1 MSRKI
6 FRARYDYGFTIRR
19 GYAKIIVSLQ
29 IGRTANTAPAEE
41 ERVTALGTAYA
52 VKMEN
57 VTKRFGKVVANNA
70 VNLELREGEILSLLG
85 ENGSGK
91 TTLMNMLSG
100 IYFPDEGQIY
110 IHGKPV
116 TIASPKDAFNLGIG
130 MIHQHFKL
138 VDVFTATENIVLGLE
153 GKLNLVEA
161 GKKVREICEKYGF
174 DIDPDQKI
182 YDMSVSQKQTVEIV
196 KALYR
201 GADILILDE
210 PTAVLTPQET
220 DKLFAVLRSMR
231 DDGKAIVIITH
242 KMHEVEALSD
252 RVAVLRHGQFV
263 GDMLTKDTD
272 AQEMTNMMVGHA
284 VTLNIERPDP
294 VDPKPRI
301 EVKNLTVRSIDG
313 IVKLD
318 DVSFTANSGEI
329 LGIAGISGCG
339 QKELLEAIAGLQPT
353 EGGSVCYV
361 EDDGTREEL
370 LGKDPLR
377 IAEMGV
383 ALSFVPEDRLGM
395 GLVGNMDLSD
405 NMMLRSFRKGH
416 GILTD
421 RKAPRKLAETVIEEL
436 DVNTPGVSTPVR
448 RLSGGNV
455 QKVLVGREIAS
466 APTVLLTAYAVR
478 GLDINE
484 SYTIYDL
491 INRQK
496 ERGVAVIYVGEDLDV
511 LLELADRILVLCGG
525 KVSGIVPGR
534 GATKRDVGLMMTQ
547 LGGNK
552 ADA

>member
-1 MSRKI
+1 
-6 FRARYDYGFTIRR
+6 
-19 GYAKIIVSLQ
+19 
-29 IGRTANTAPAEE
+29 
-41 ERVTALGTAYA
+41 
-52 VKMEN
+52 MEN
-57 VTKRFGKVVANNA
+57 ITKRFGKVTANKD
-70 VNLELREGEILSLLG
+70 VTLELYKGEILSLLG

-110 IHGKPV
+110 IDGQPV
-116 TIASPKDAFNLGIG
+116 TIASPKDAFALGIG

-138 VDVFTATENIVLGLE
+138 VDVFTATENIILGMP
-153 GKLNLVEA
+153 GKLNLAEA
-161 GKKVREICEKYGF
+161 RKKVREICDRYGF

-263 GDMLTKDTD
+263 GDMLTRETD

-284 VTLNIERPDP
+284 VTLNIDRPDP

-353 EGGSVCYV
+353 ESGSICYV

-421 RKAPRKLAETVIEEL
+421 RKAPRKLAETVVEEL
-436 DVNTPGVSTPVR
+436 DVNTPGVTTPVR

-478 GLDINE
+478 GLDINA

-534 GATKRDVGLMMTQ
+534 GATKRDVGMMMTQ
-547 LGGNK
+547 LGGNE
-552 ADA
+552 AHA

>member
-1 MSRKI
+1 MDNKI
-6 FRARYDYGFTIRR
+6 A
-19 GYAKIIVSLQ
+19 
-29 IGRTANTAPAEE
+29 
-41 ERVTALGTAYA
+41 A
-52 VKMEN
+52 VKMRDI
-57 VTKRFGKVVANNA
+57 TKRFGSVVANDR
-70 VNLELREGEILSLLG
+70 VWLDIYRGEVLALLG

-100 IYFPDEGQIY
+100 IYFPDEGQIL
-110 IHGKPV
+110 IDGEEV
-116 TIASPKDAFNLGIG
+116 VIRSPRDAYRYGIG

-138 VDVFTATENIVLGLE
+138 VDVFTAAENITLGLE
-153 GKLNLVEA
+153 EKLDLKA
-161 GKKVREICEKYGF
+161 TAARIRSICERYGF
-174 DIDPDQKI
+174 ELDPDQKI

-220 DKLFAVLRSMR
+220 DKLFAVLR
-231 DDGKAIVIITH
+231 
-242 KMHEVEALSD
+242 
-252 RVAVLRHGQFV
+252 HGQFV
-263 GDMLTKDTD
+263 GDMLTRETD

-284 VTLNIERPDP
+284 VTLNIDRPDP

-353 EGGSVCYV
+353 ESGSICYV

-421 RKAPRKLAETVIEEL
+421 RKAPRKLAETVVEEL
-436 DVNTPGVSTPVR
+436 DVNTPGVTTPVR

-478 GLDINE
+478 GLDINA

-534 GATKRDVGLMMTQ
+534 GATKRDVGMMMTQ
-547 LGGNK
+547 LGGNE
-552 ADA
+552 AHA

>member
-1 MSRKI
+1 MYFKARRTQPAFAASGRDTTLDKKI
-6 FRARYDYGFTIRR
+6 A
-19 GYAKIIVSLQ
+19 
-29 IGRTANTAPAEE
+29 
-41 ERVTALGTAYA
+41 A
-52 VKMEN
+52 VKMRDI
-57 VTKRFGKVVANNA
+57 TKRFGTVVANDR
-70 VNLELREGEILSLLG
+70 VWLDIYRGEVLALLG

-100 IYFPDEGQIY
+100 IYFPDEGQIL
-110 IHGKPV
+110 IDGEEV
-116 TIASPKDAFNLGIG
+116 VIRSPRDAYRYGIG

-138 VDVFTATENIVLGLE
+138 VDVFTAAENITLGLE
-153 GKLNLVEA
+153 EKLDLKA
-161 GKKVREICEKYGF
+161 TAARIRSICERYGF
-174 DIDPDQKI
+174 ELDPDQKI

-220 DKLFAVLRSMR
+220 DKLFAVLRTMR

-339 QKELLEAIAGLQPT
+339 QKELLEAIAGLQKM
-353 EGGSVCYV
+353 ENGSIVYYD
-361 EDDGTREEL
+361 ENGPQEL
-370 LGKDPLR
+370 VGKSAMEIRNLGVR
-377 IAEMGV
+377 
-383 ALSFVPEDRLGM
+383 LSFVPEDRLGM
-395 GLVGNMDLSD
+395 GLVGNMDMAG
-405 NMMLRSFRKGH
+405 NMMLRSFKRGKFG
-416 GILTD
+416 LAD
-421 RKAPRKLAETVIEEL
+421 RKSPEQLAQKVMDEL
-436 DVNTPGVSTPVR
+436 EVVTPSIQTPVR
-448 RLSGGNV
+448 RMSGGNV

-466 APTVLLTAYAVR
+466 NPKLLMTAYAVR
-478 GLDINE
+478 GLDINT
-484 SYTIYDL
+484 SYTIYHL
-491 INRQK
+491 LNEQK
-496 ERGVAVIYVGEDLDV
+496 EKGVAVIYVGEDLDV
-511 LLELADRILVLCGG
+511 LLELCDRILVLCGG
-525 KVSGIVPGR
+525 KVSGILDGR
-534 GATKRDVGLMMTQ
+534 TATKDQVGMMMTK
-547 LGGNK
+547 LGGETE
-552 ADA
+552 A

>member
-1 MSRKI
+1 MEQ
-6 FRARYDYGFTIRR
+6 
-19 GYAKIIVSLQ
+19 VSAIQLKG
-29 IGRTANTAPAEE
+29 I
-41 ERVTALGTAYA
+41 
-52 VKMEN
+52 
-57 VTKRFGKVVANNA
+57 TKRFGRVVANDGID
-70 VNLELREGEILSLLG
+70 LEVRRGEILSLLG

-91 TTLMNMLSG
+91 TTLMNMISG
-100 IYFPDEGQIY
+100 IYFPDEGHICV
-110 IHGKPV
+110 GGREV
-116 TIASPKDAFNLGIG
+116 TIRSPKDAYALGIG

-138 VDVFTATENIVLGLE
+138 VDVFTAAENITLGLDE
-153 GKLNLVEA
+153 KLDLKA
-161 GKKVREICEKYGF
+161 TAARVRSICERYGF
-174 DIDPDQKI
+174 DLDPNQKI

-263 GDMLTKDTD
+263 GDMLTKDTN

-284 VTLNIERPDP
+284 VTLNIARPDP

-353 EGGSVCYV
+353 ESGSICYV

-405 NMMLRSFRKGH
+405 NMMLRSFRKGR

-421 RKAPRKLAETVIEEL
+421 RKSPRKLAETVVEEL
-436 DVNTPGVSTPVR
+436 DVNTPGVTTPVR

-478 GLDINE
+478 GLDINA

-534 GATKRDVGLMMTQ
+534 GATKRDVGMMMTQ
-547 LGGNK
+547 LGGNE
-552 ADA
+552 AHA